1 VHATALKLINISGI
15 EFDKKL
21 YHFIY
26 PPHFLLAGIKG
37 SSTTKLYST
46 SRGWHGISNVVSR

>member
-26 PPHFLLAGIKG
+26 TPHFLLAGIKG
-37 SSTTKLYST
+37 TTKLYST
-46 SRGWHGISNVVSR
+46 SRGWHGISNLVRR